1 MFGFTSIRISET
13 GIGRGSVLLAA
24 LGCSAQFVPGDRTM
38 KIKKIGFS
46 IFVILLLI
54 GISGCVSDQPETPGS
69 ERSETTGECDRDCLE
84 NFADRYVE
92 AMVAHDPSSIPLSDN
107 VRFTENGVE
116 LEVGD
121 ALWATASGNT
131 DFGIYAT
138 DPQTGQ
144 VGYSGIVEE
153 NGTRVLISFR
163 LKIAGG
169 RISEIE
175 QIVGRDRNF
184 SGVDSL
190 TEPDPI
196 YARVLEPSERR
207 PRDEMIPIAD
217 SYFAALE
224 RADGTRPVPFADTC
238 NRMENGVQTTNN
250 TGLGTGMG
258 GGYNI
263 MAMSCTEQFKTG
275 YFKFVTEIRRR
286 HVLAD
291 EERGMVFSFA
301 ALDHAGNIKQVTTTD
316 GQTHDIGQLSPSTLY
331 GGGLFKIINGQI
343 HRIYTVFFTA
353 PYGMKHAW

>member
-1 MFGFTSIRISET
+1 MRIEKIVFPIL
-13 GIGRGSVLLAA
+13 GI
-24 LGCSAQFVPGDRTM
+24 F
-38 KIKKIGFS
+38 
-46 IFVILLLI
+46 LLI
-54 GISGCVSDQPETPGS
+54 GISGCTSDQPATTGS
-69 ERSETTGECDRDCLE
+69 EPPTTAGDCDRACLE
-84 NFADRYVE
+84 DFADRYID
-92 AMVAHDPSSIPLSDN
+92 AMVAHDPSSVPLADN

-116 LEVGD
+116 LEAGD
-121 ALWATASGNT
+121 ALWGTASGKT

-138 DPQTGQ
+138 DPETGQ
-144 VGYSGIVEE
+144 VAYSGIVEE
-153 NGTRVLISFR
+153 NGTKVLISFR
-163 LKIAGG
+163 LKIVNN

-175 QIVGRDRNF
+175 QIIARDRNF

-196 YARVLEPSERR
+196 YARMLEPSERR

-224 RADGTRPVPFADTC
+224 RADGKRPVPFADTC

-250 TGLGTGMG
+250 PAMGAGMG

-263 MAMSCTEQFKTG
+263 IAMSCTEQFKTG

-286 HVLAD
+286 HVLVD

-316 GQTHDIGQLSPSTLY
+316 GQIHDIGQLSPTTLY
-331 GGGLFKIINGQI
+331 GGGLFKIIDGQI